1 MHWVVRDR
9 PSIPLTLPHQV
20 IDQFITG
27 VTPKA
32 GADIPAAENAGNQNV
47 AGAAETKAD
56 NAETPLQPSDGN
68 NNTLFKAA
76 TNLNAH
82 LTALHAAL
90 PARTALLLFSG
101 HSDPRSMST
110 LAARR
115 AEYQASQNQRPG
127 NQSSYGAAT
136 GTGDSAVRW
145 STADDRALEEA
156 VVRARMGLLFV
167 GVKT

>member
-1 MHWVVRDR
+1 VLIRT
-9 PSIPLTLPHQV
+9 S
-20 IDQFITG
+20 G

-32 GADIPAAENAGNQNV
+32 GADGVGTENAENPSGATEKVDQSDTSHPPATPDNNV
-47 AGAAETKAD
+47 
-56 NAETPLQPSDGN
+56 
-68 NNTLFKAA
+68 LFFAV

-90 PARTALLLFSG
+90 PARTAFILFSG
-101 HSDPRSMST
+101 HSDPRAMSA

-115 AEYQASQNQRPG
+115 AEYQASQH
-127 NQSSYGAAT
+127 QSGSSAV
-136 GTGDSAVRW
+136 GTGGSGSASTVRW